1 MKKLFIGSDV
11 LLDLLLDREP
21 FSEDTAILIEKSI
34 ESQVKLYTS
43 ILSIANMH
51 YIIERLETKKKADSK
66 IKKILKI
73 ISIENAGQTV
83 IDKANKSKFKD
94 FEDSIQNFCAVEA
107 SHEIL
112 ITRNTKD
119 YKESQLS
126 IFTPKEYLAKIAND
140 KSARY

>member
-1 MKKLFIGSDV
+1 MKKLFIDSDV

-34 ESQVKLYTS
+34 ESQIKLYTS

-51 YIIERLETKKKADSK
+51 YIIGRLETKKRADSK
-66 IKKILKI
+66 INKILKI
-73 ISIENAGQTV
+73 ISIENSGQTV
-83 IDKANKSKFKD
+83 IDKATKSKFTD

-107 SHEIL
+107 SHKIL

-119 YKESQLS
+119 YKESELS
-126 IFTPKEYLAKIAND
+126 IFTPKEYLAKIKNE
-140 KSARY
+140 